1 MWSRRPDRS
10 GPRRSRR
17 RWVALAAV
25 AAAGLAVWQLW
36 PGRSAPARAGAEV
49 PVHTARIVRTDV
61 ATRQLVPGTLGY
73 GSTFPVVDQLL
84 GGTVTWV
91 PAPGTVVRGGR
102 TLYRVDDQPVTLLY
116 GPVPAWRSFELG
128 MTPGSDVRELE
139 RNLASLGFDRDH
151 RMTVDDHFTWATA
164 AAIDRWQRSRGMP
177 QIGALSLGQVIFLPG
192 PLRVATVAVSPG
204 TPLIAGGVVLQAT
217 STIPEA
223 SVPLPVGQTTARP
236 GNRVMVTLPDGTTR
250 IDGRVTTVGR
260 VATVPDP
267 TTSGGAAHSA
277 ATIPVTIRLADQR
290 AVAGLDQA
298 PVQVTITEV
307 EHRNVLAVP
316 VTALLARTGGGYVVQ
331 LATGAQPLI
340 PVTVGLFDDATG
352 LVEVTGSGLTVGAAV
367 EVAVG

>member
-1 MWSRRPDRS
+1 MWSRRPDMS

-17 RWVALAAV
+17 RWVALAAL

-36 PGRSAPARAGAEV
+36 PGRSDPARAGVEV
-49 PVHTARIVRTDV
+49 PVHPARVVRTDV

-91 PAPGTVVRGGR
+91 PAPGNVVRGGR

-177 QIGALSLGQVIFLPG
+177 QIGALSPVRSSSCPARSAWQQSRSHRELP
-192 PLRVATVAVSPG
+192 LSP
-204 TPLIAGGVVLQAT
+204 A
-217 STIPEA
+217 A
-223 SVPLPVGQTTARP
+223 SSCRPPRPSQRCPSHFRWARP
-236 GNRVMVTLPDGTTR
+236 R
-250 IDGRVTTVGR
+250 
-260 VATVPDP
+260 PDP
-267 TTSGGAAHSA
+267 
-277 ATIPVTIRLADQR
+277 
-290 AVAGLDQA
+290 
-298 PVQVTITEV
+298 E
-307 EHRNVLAVP
+307 
-316 VTALLARTGGGYVVQ
+316 TG
-331 LATGAQPLI
+331 
-340 PVTVGLFDDATG
+340 
-352 LVEVTGSGLTVGAAV
+352 
-367 EVAVG
+367 